1 MVSWAS
7 GNPWQAG
14 AVGAGVA
21 LGTAIVGWI
30 IFKALQGGREKSRGG
45 HREKR
50 YVEDFHA
57 DIMEEFPSTKLEKRA
72 IIDEIDW
79 NDEEFLE
86 FLSLLPE
93 FDDILQEFD

>member
-1 MVSWAS
+1 
-7 GNPWQAG
+7 
-14 AVGAGVA
+14 
-21 LGTAIVGWI
+21 
-30 IFKALQGGREKSRGG
+30 
-45 HREKR
+45 
-50 YVEDFHA
+50 
-57 DIMEEFPSTKLEKRA
+57 MEEFPSTKLEKRA